1 MDRKAEIAQK
11 LREVAPGGRIS
22 CTQARKVAEELQVS
36 PREVGEICDE
46 LKIKIFACEL
56 GCF

>member
-1 MDRKAEIAQK
+1 VDKKVEIANK
-11 LREVAPGGRIS
+11 LREVAPQGRIS
-22 CTQARKVAEELQVS
+22 CTLARKVAEELKVS
-36 PREVGEICDE
+36 PKEVGEMCDE